1 VSASCDVF
9 DPPGGMHNERLRVL
23 LLERGLKPEDLAAE
37 IGVDPK
43 TVERWITKS
52 RVPYRKH
59 RYATAAFLGVDE
71 AEIWPDALT
80 SAQVA
85 AASENEVAAFYPHR
99 WAVPREAW
107 QRLFEKAQREIGVL
121 VYSGMFLAEDRGALR
136 TLGRKATAGVQVRI
150 LMGDPGSELVAQRGA
165 DEGIG
170 EGMAARI
177 RNSLVLLGPL
187 RSQDGVEMRL
197 HRTVLYNSMYLAD
210 DQALVNC
217 HVYGA
222 PASEAPVMHLRK
234 VPGGDML
241 ATYQESFEKVWEGAA
256 PVE

>member
-1 VSASCDVF
+1 
-9 DPPGGMHNERLRVL
+9 MQNERLRVL

-37 IGVDPK
+37 IDVDPK
-43 TVERWITKS
+43 TVERWITRA
-52 RVPYRKH
+52 RVPYRRH

-71 AEIWPDALT
+71 VEIWPDALT

-107 QRLFEKAQREIGVL
+107 QRLFEKAQQEIGVL
-121 VYSGMFLAEDRGALR
+121 VYSGMFLAEDRGAIR
-136 TLGRKATAGVQVRI
+136 TLVRKASAGVHVRI
-150 LMGDPGSELVAQRGA
+150 LIGDPESELVAQRGA

-177 RNSLVLLGPL
+177 RNSLVLLGQL
-187 RSQDGVEMRL
+187 RSQDGAEMRL
-197 HRTVLYNSMYLAD
+197 HRTVLYNSIYLAD

-217 HVYGA
+217 HIYGA

-241 ATYQESFEKVWEGAA
+241 ATYQESFEKVWAGAS

>member
-1 VSASCDVF
+1 
-9 DPPGGMHNERLRVL
+9 MHNERLRVL
-23 LLERGLKPEDLAAE
+23 LLERGLKPEDLAVQ
-37 IGVDPK
+37 IDVDPK
-43 TVERWITKS
+43 TVERWITRA

-107 QRLFEKAQREIGVL
+107 QRLFEKAQEEIAVL

-136 TLGRKATAGVQVRI
+136 TLTRKATAGVQVRI

-165 DEGIG
+165 DEG
-170 EGMAARI
+170 MAARI
-177 RNSLVLLGPL
+177 RNSLVLLSPL

-197 HRTVLYNSMYLAD
+197 HRTVLYNSIYLAD

-222 PASEAPVMHLRK
+222 PASEAPVIHLRR

-241 ATYQESFEKVWEGAA
+241 ATYKESYEKVWAGAT